1 MDKPNQYETYPLYL
15 KITCTGLFLL
25 SGIWWFILFLLW
37 PGLQRFGFAGAI
49 TIEVILGILP
59 AFFLFMWGVMAIAV
73 TGIVKFPHQLM
84 YLSNRSLYFFF
95 PYIVL
100 LGALF
105 GLSKERI
112 SQSLIDLINHL
123 VQLHLYTVPPERL
136 LLLTPHCLQLNT
148 CVHKVTTDIHNC
160 KQCGGCQVGDLLRIS
175 QTYGCSF
182 VVVTG
187 GTLARMMVK
196 KARPQAI
203 IAIACERDLVSGM
216 QDVFPVP
223 VIGVLNE
230 RPCGPCCNTK
240 VDIKR
245 IETVVQELIYGKA
258 RKD

>member
-1 MDKPNQYETYPLYL
+1 MNETGRYERFPLYL
-15 KITCTGLFLL
+15 TLTAVGLAVL
-25 SGIWWFILFLLW
+25 SIIWGGILFLLW
-37 PGLQRFGFAGAI
+37 PGLLRFGNMGAVF
-49 TIEVILGILP
+49 IEIALCLIP
-59 AFFLFMWGVMAIAV
+59 AFFVLMWSIMGIAV
-73 TGIVKFPHQLM
+73 TGIYKIHPILM
-84 YLSNRSLYFFF
+84 RISNQSLYFFF

-105 GLSKERI
+105 GISRDRI

-123 VQLHLYTVPPERL
+123 VSLHLYTVSPERL

-148 CVHKVTTDIHNC
+148 CVHKVTTDVDNC
-160 KQCGGCQVGDLLRIS
+160 KQCGGCQVGDLLRIAK
-175 QTYGCSF
+175 TYGCSF

-216 QDVFPVP
+216 LDVFPVP

-240 VDIKR
+240 VDIQY
-245 IETVVQELIYGKA
+245 IEKVVQELIYGKI
-258 RKD
+258 RK